1 MMYQIKVMDPRRIHA
16 NVFMQDHFV
25 LILVVSHKS
34 KYGDEEVKCHFK
46 NYYYFSKHIENIHM
60 LGRMYKRVLFSFYWL
75 SLHPLCHSCINTEQ
89 IT

>member
-1 MMYQIKVMDPRRIHA
+1 MRYQIKVMDPHRIHA
-16 NVFMQDHFV
+16 NVFMQDRFV

-34 KYGDEEVKCHFK
+34 KYRDEEVKYRFK

-60 LGRMYKRVLFSFYWL
+60 LSRMYKGVLFSFYWL
-75 SLHPLCHSCINTEQ
+75 SLHPLCRSFINTEQ